1 MVFSQ
6 KRIVNTQSLGERLL
20 EARQEKGLS
29 LERAAKDLNIAFKYL
44 EALENNQFTD
54 LPGKAYLRIF
64 LKRYSQYLNL
74 DFNEL
79 WPLARGLAEKEN
91 GKFLGADQKYFRSW
105 PRFIRKVLTVLVVL
119 SVLVFLG
126 VKIKLIFSAPSLSIL
141 YPADGIIM
149 KEKQIEVRGQ
159 SVPEAEIVINNQ
171 IVFMDNE
178 GKFSAQVD
186 LQKGLNLIK
195 ISAKK
200 RYSRQNEADLRI
212 LLQE

>member
-195 ISAKK
+195 ITAKK